1 MTEALLPYRSL
12 ESRLRD
18 TRWRHSGDESRKED
32 AILDEME
39 QAWLKL
45 SDEERRLLRAE
56 GPTCWPTGPSR
67 PAYPPAPRPAVS
79 RQNAGGVAPLPCRLI
94 VSLAAV

>member
-1 MTEALLPYRSL
+1 MTEALLSYRSL

-67 PAYPPAPRPAVS
+67 QLPRCLWVS
-79 RQNAGGVAPLPCRLI
+79 HWAMPCVDERPGPEI
-94 VSLAAV
+94 GDVRSGS

>member
-1 MTEALLPYRSL
+1 M
-12 ESRLRD
+12 
-18 TRWRHSGDESRKED
+18 RWRHSGDESRKED

-67 PAYPPAPRPAVS
+67 
-79 RQNAGGVAPLPCRLI
+79 
-94 VSLAAV
+94 